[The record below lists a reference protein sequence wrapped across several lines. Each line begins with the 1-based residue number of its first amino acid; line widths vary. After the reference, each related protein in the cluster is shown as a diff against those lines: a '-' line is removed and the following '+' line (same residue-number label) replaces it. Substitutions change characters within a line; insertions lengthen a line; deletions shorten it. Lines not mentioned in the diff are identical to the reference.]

1 VTIYSFDAVLRQ
13 RKMVHSVQVSPGSKD
28 KIALWRPL
36 SWMSILYFAIVEL
49 VFVIAAKL
57 PVLNIPYEIV
67 ATFFAPAIYYLL
79 PAGVVWLLF
88 NAQLDGRAPHLWAYS
103 YLLFLVRPKR
113 TLGARS
119 VRAAGQTVS
128 YAGKVKIWWDLHAPR
143 LHHGWVI
150 GGRVTTNV
158 PVRFTH
164 AIFHSRQIM
173 VFDPNRSVGTPDR
186 LDPTAIAIGHE
197 VQGKLQVKP

>member
-1 VTIYSFDAVLRQ
+1 LIVYSFDAVLRQ
-13 RKMVHSVQVSPGSKD
+13 RKMVHSVQVTPGSKD

-49 VFVIAAKL
+49 VFVIVAKL
-57 PVLNIPYEIV
+57 PLLNLPYELIS
-67 ATFFAPAIYYLL
+67 AFFSPAVYYVL

-113 TLGARS
+113 TLAGRAVGA
-119 VRAAGQTVS
+119 VEKTVS
-128 YAGKVKIWWDLHAPR
+128 YAGKVGIWWDLHAPR
-143 LHHGWVI
+143 LHHGWVT
-150 GGRVTTNV
+150 GGRITTSV

-164 AIFHSRQIM
+164 AISHRNQVM
-173 VFDPNRSVGTPDR
+173 VSDDDR
-186 LDPTAIAIGHE
+186 IAAVDHE
-197 VQGKLQVKP
+197 VEGKLQVRP

>member
-1 VTIYSFDAVLRQ
+1 LIVYSFDAVLRQ
-13 RKMVHSVQVSPGSKD
+13 RKMVHSVQVTPGSKD

-57 PVLNIPYEIV
+57 PLLSVPYEVV
-67 ATFFAPAIYYLL
+67 ATLFSPLVYYAL

-113 TLGARS
+113 TLSGRA
-119 VRAAGQTVS
+119 VRAAGETVS
-128 YAGKVKIWWDLHAPR
+128 YVGKIRIWWDLHAPR
-143 LHHGWVI
+143 LHHGWVV

-158 PVRFTH
+158 SVRFTH
-164 AIFHSRQIM
+164 AILHRHQVM
-173 VFDPNRSVGTPDR
+173 VADDDR
-186 LDPTAIAIGHE
+186 DVVMDHE
-197 VQGKLQVKP
+197 VQGKLQVRP